1 MTTFT
6 ATAHFQAWAA
16 QRRADPNL
24 PADAAKAAAGVR
36 RIRAEIRENHRTA
49 NSFVE
54 KPNELRRGRPPL
66 STANPVAHIIQL
78 ISYNRPP
85 WLDDIVYGSVA
96 TAVGSNK
103 GQLRVRS
110 GDVLAALRL
119 EIIVVKTIQQSGM
132 SNRTAQEIAKAA
144 RHAVH
149 GIESYLNRH
158 SAKLKQL
165 TAAAGL
171 VAEMAHQSY
180 LTRGVIGKAA

>member
-110 GDVLAALRL
+110 GDVLAHGHRRVHRA
-119 EIIVVKTIQQSGM
+119 
-132 SNRTAQEIAKAA
+132 AQEH
-144 RHAVH
+144 R
-149 GIESYLNRH
+149 
-158 SAKLKQL
+158 
-165 TAAAGL
+165 
-171 VAEMAHQSY
+171 
-180 LTRGVIGKAA
+180 